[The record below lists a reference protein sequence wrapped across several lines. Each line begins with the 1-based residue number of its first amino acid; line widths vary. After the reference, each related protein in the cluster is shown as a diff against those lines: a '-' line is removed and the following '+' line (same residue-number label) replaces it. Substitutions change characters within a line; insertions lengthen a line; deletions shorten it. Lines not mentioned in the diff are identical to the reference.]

1 LPEPRY
7 RSYLFTP
14 GTSERLVTSA
24 LKSSAD
30 AVVID
35 LEDAIVADDRAL
47 AFDVVRAAASV
58 IHQRPTH
65 VRIGIA
71 EGGYI
76 DSDVDLAVEVG
87 ALALRLPKVSRPEE
101 VGRVSQLLDKAEDRH
116 GRQALSVG
124 LYLTIED
131 AAGLVAARE
140 LAAASRR
147 VARFVFG
154 ERDFMADLGVDSP
167 GTLLGH
173 ARASL
178 AIASR
183 ASGVGAPVDG
193 AFIDLEDEAGLRA
206 SASQA
211 KNLGFSGKSALH
223 PRQLEV
229 LHSVFATSAEEIVW
243 AKRVVDAY
251 ASAINEGSASLVVD
265 GQYVDAAVV
274 RRARAIMEEGTRD
287 E

>member
-1 LPEPRY
+1 MA
-7 RSYLFTP
+7 
-14 GTSERLVTSA
+14 SA
-24 LKSSAD
+24 LKSAAD

-35 LEDAIVADDRAL
+35 LEDAIIADDRAA
-47 AFDVVRAAASV
+47 AFEVVRDAAPV
-58 IHQRPTH
+58 IQRRPTH
-65 VRIGIA
+65 IRVGIA
-71 EGGYI
+71 DVGYI

-101 VGRVSQLLDKAEDRH
+101 VGRVAELLDEAEGRH
-116 GRQALSVG
+116 GRQASSVG

-131 AAGLVAARE
+131 AAGV
-140 LAAASRR
+140 LAAPDLARASRR

-154 ERDFMADLGVDSP
+154 ERDFMADLGVDSQ
-167 GTLLGH
+167 GTLLDH

-178 AIASR
+178 AIVSR
-183 ASGVGAPVDG
+183 ASGIGAPVDG
-193 AFIDLEDEAGLRA
+193 AFIDLEDEVGLRE
-206 SASQA
+206 SASRA

-229 LHSVFATSAEEIVW
+229 LHSVFATSAEESAW

-274 RRARAIMEEGTRD
+274 RRARAIMEEGMRD
-287 E
+287 D